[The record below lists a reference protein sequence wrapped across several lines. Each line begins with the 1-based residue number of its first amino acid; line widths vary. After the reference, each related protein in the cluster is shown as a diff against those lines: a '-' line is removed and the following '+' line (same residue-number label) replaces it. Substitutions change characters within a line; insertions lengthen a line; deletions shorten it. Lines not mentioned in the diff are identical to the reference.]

1 MPIYE
6 FRCASCRR
14 VSSVFVRSP
23 KAEVSATC
31 EHCGG
36 ADLTRVM
43 SRVGRVK
50 STQDVLQEY
59 GTPDAGEGYRDPRQI
74 GSWVEQR
81 FQQYGME
88 VPAETREMIDRARD
102 GDLPDEVA
110 DL

>member
-6 FRCASCRR
+6 YRCSSCGR
-14 VSSVFVRSP
+14 VTNVFVRSA
-23 KAEVSATC
+23 KVEATASC
-31 EHCGG
+31 EHCGSD
-36 ADLTRVM
+36 DLKRLM

-59 GTPDAGEGYRDPRQI
+59 GTPTTGDEYRDPRQI

-81 FQQYGME
+81 FQEYGME

-102 GDLPDEVA
+102 GDLPEGL

>member
-6 FRCASCRR
+6 YKCGACGR
-14 VSSVFVRSP
+14 VTNVFVRSAR
-23 KAEVSATC
+23 AEVNAAC

-36 ADLTRVM
+36 TDLTRMM

-50 STQDVLQEY
+50 SAGDVIEEY
-59 GTPDAGEGYRDPRQI
+59 GTPRTGEAYRDPRQI

-81 FQQYGME
+81 FQEYGMD

-102 GDLPDEVA
+102 GDLPDEIS